1 MNSLIKDMVSL
12 VQNVYIDSADKVLKK
27 VRKCKTNSK
36 VDKHKQWF
44 TNKECLI
51 KRKEQRLITKAVN

>member
-1 MNSLIKDMVSL
+1 MVSL

-27 VRKCKTNSK
+27 VRKCKMNNK
-36 VDKHKQWF
+36 VDKNKRWF

-51 KRKEQRLITKAVN
+51 KRKAQRLITKAVN

>member
-1 MNSLIKDMVSL
+1 MVSL